1 MPELTDNPRLL
12 DKIREHC
19 LPCFANVPPQEGEF
33 MVTYWIDTKRSMGEE
48 ISRATAYRQLD
59 DRVKEGILTVRKG
72 TYNGKQVNVY
82 RFKE

>member
-33 MVTYWIDTKRSMGEE
+33 MIRDYIAAHATKDYRMSRS
-48 ISRATAYRQLD
+48 TAERRL
-59 DRVKEGILTVRKG
+59 EGLIADGVITIRKG